1 MDVPILVNRKIL
13 GGWKYVTHSTG
24 IFFDSDDDVVQAAA
38 QCLSSSTD
46 PRAWFH
52 ANYGPVRSSLR
63 LSTFLHSLDS
73 DFDPTPS
80 LRLAHEIVLQSGANP
95 GFRLNPSGI
104 TQPVWLRPPPA
115 LGHFQGDE

>member
-13 GGWKYVTHSTG
+13 GGWKYVTQSTG
-24 IFFDSDDDVVQAAA
+24 IFFDSDDDVGQAAA
-38 QCLSSSTD
+38 RCLSSSTD

-52 ANYGPVRSSLR
+52 ANYGPERSALR
-63 LSTFLHSLDS
+63 LSSFLHSLDG

-80 LRLAHEIVLQSGANP
+80 LRLAHEVVLPSGANLQFP
-95 GFRLNPSGI
+95 LNPGGI

-115 LGHFQGDE
+115 LAHFQGDE